1 MMVGREALI
10 WRQTARCLCSAL
22 GARALF
28 FSLSLCLFL
37 SARAAAA
44 LRAERAQKEH
54 DWRPRACPHKTRG
67 TEASCW
73 TLLSTKIGEVTLM
86 RPIHGNL

>member
-1 MMVGREALI
+1 MMVGREALV
-10 WRQTARCLCSAL
+10 WRQTARCLYSAL
-22 GARALF
+22 AARVLF
-28 FSLSLCLFL
+28 LSLSLFL
-37 SARAAAA
+37 SARAVAA
-44 LRAERAQKEH
+44 LRAERAQREH
-54 DWRPRACPHKTRG
+54 DWRPRACPHKARG